1 MLLAYGKKFTDQWAG
16 ADADELLGY
25 WGQQLAGFTGAEL
38 KRGLDGLEAR
48 DWPPT
53 LPEFKRMCRPP
64 VDPLKAY
71 YEAVAG
77 VTARF
82 AGEHGKWSHPAIY
95 WAAMPLATDLQ
106 QQTYSQVKPRWEASL
121 EQQMAKG
128 EWEEV
133 PRPMLQLTAPE
144 KARTREA
151 AQKALERALSTL
163 GRTPPSRQWAVEIL
177 ERERAGDASLLPIQ
191 TQFAREAMRI
201 EQPET
206 ISRASATTTT
216 RRTHP

>member
-16 ADADELLGY
+16 ADADELIGY

-53 LPEFKRMCRPP
+53 LPEFKRICRPP

-82 AGEHGKWSHPAIY
+82 AGDFGKWSHPAIY

-106 QQTYSQVKPRWEASL
+106 QQTYSQVRARWEASL
-121 EQQMAKG
+121 EQQLAKG
-128 EWEEV
+128 EWDEI
-133 PRPMLQLTAPE
+133 PSPMLALTAPD

-151 AQKALERALSTL
+151 AAKALENVLANL
-163 GRTPPSRQWAVEIL
+163 GRTPLSREWAVRIL
-177 ERERAGDASLLPIQ
+177 ERERAGDNSLLPIQ
-191 TQFAREAMRI
+191 LQFAREAMGV
-201 EQPET
+201 PDLPVTET
-206 ISRASATTTT
+206 AT
-216 RRTHP
+216 